1 LGPAS
6 WPKFVGSRRWT
17 QLRGVWTQ
25 DPRLLGPDAWP
36 KRFGSGRM
44 THLREL
50 GPRPNPRH
58 WGPRPDP
65 RELGPDARPK
75 KLRFGRMTHSANGFV
90 GFRSKLKR
98 IGFVGIGF
106 VSGPKRLGS
115 GRTTQE
121 SWVRTTNPRELVPDA
136 WPKSGGYGRRTQET
150 WVLVRTQET
159 WVLLRTQ
166 ECWVQTYDP
175 KELVPRSDSREL
187 GLDS

>member
-1 LGPAS
+1 
-6 WPKFVGSRRWT
+6 
-17 QLRGVWTQ
+17 
-25 DPRLLGPDAWP
+25 
-36 KRFGSGRM
+36 M
-44 THLREL
+44 THPREL
-50 GPRPNPRH
+50 GPCPNPRH

-98 IGFVGIGF
+98 IGFVGIEF

-115 GRTTQE
+115 GCTIQE

-150 WVLVRTQET
+150 WVLVRPKKLESSSGPKSVGSRHMTQKS
-159 WVLLRTQ
+159 WFLVRTQ
-166 ECWVQTYDP
+166 ESWVWTHNLTEVAPTHDP
-175 KELVPRSDSREL
+175 REL
-187 GLDS
+187 GETTCKTQY